1 MALIYASAVNK
12 RLNSHEARCKRS
24 TVEPPHCGLQE
35 ISRSSRQH
43 SSDDPHDV
51 AGLTDMTRSI
61 SLNKDLSIQ
70 RKRSGSQQS
79 TASGI
84 SVCLVQ
90 SLYCDSPLLYF
101 RPSHSDIKRKTTVP
115 GNGNCGERATRK
127 VSTPAMMHSAVQN
140 PCPGSH
146 NQKQSMR
153 KNLIKKRLIQQ
164 YGLENSLDSTKSNG
178 PMEHSFDNRRKSQSL
193 DPDDWKR
200 HVALASGED
209 DDDETSPRSSGE
221 RKLSAFKRMR
231 NRFAK
236 WRHPRL
242 DADS

>member
-70 RKRSGSQQS
+70 RKR
-79 TASGI
+79 
-84 SVCLVQ
+84 
-90 SLYCDSPLLYF
+90 
-101 RPSHSDIKRKTTVP
+101 HSDIKRKTTVP